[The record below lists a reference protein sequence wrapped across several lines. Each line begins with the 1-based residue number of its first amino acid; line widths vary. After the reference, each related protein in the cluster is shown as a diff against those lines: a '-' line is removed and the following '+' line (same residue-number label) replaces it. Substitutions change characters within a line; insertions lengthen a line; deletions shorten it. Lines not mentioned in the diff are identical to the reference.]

1 MELINFILNVLWLV
15 LCGIWMAIAWAVA
28 GLVMCILII
37 TIPFG
42 IAAFRFAGY
51 AIWPFGRTVVQR
63 PDADAPSLVGNVLW
77 FILAGWWIA
86 LGHIITG
93 VALCITIIG
102 IPFGVANFK
111 LARLAIMPLGKE
123 IVPIDYTPAA
133 GEQVLV
139 SVGNRTQSGS

>member
-15 LCGIWMAIAWAVA
+15 LCGIWMAIAWAFA

-63 PDADAPSLVGNVLW
+63 PDADAPSLVGNVIW

-93 VALCITIIG
+93 IALCITIIG

-111 LARLAIMPLGKE
+111 LARLAIMPLGRE
-123 IVPIDYTPAA
+123 IVPIDYQPAP

-139 SVGNRTQSGS
+139 SVGNRSKSGS